1 MTGDELLKKIKTGL
15 GITGDYQDEA
25 LQFYIDEVK
34 GFMRSSGVSEEVVNG
49 SNAVGCIMRGVADL
63 WNYGSGSVKL
73 SEYFIQRVLQL
84 AAGAEKAA
92 ETTGGGNNA

>member
-1 MTGDELLKKIKTGL
+1 MTENELLQKIKTGL

-34 GFMRSSGVSEEVVNG
+34 GFMRSAGVSEEIVNG
-49 SNAVGCIMRGVADL
+49 SQAVGCIMRGVADL
-63 WNYGSGSVKL
+63 WNFGSGSVKF

-84 AAGAEKAA
+84 AAEAVNDEG
-92 ETTGGGNNA
+92 TTGGGNNA